1 MLALPGAR
9 AQLGV
14 GLLARLPVSM
24 LGLASLLLLTAR
36 SGSYARAGAA
46 CAAMAVA
53 NAAATPLVSRG
64 LDRRGPR
71 AVLPALASGHLVAG
85 GAFLAA
91 AWLDAPTLVVVG
103 LAPLAG
109 ASLPQVG
116 ALSRRRW
123 AVRLGDSPALR
134 RAYALETAVDETSF
148 VIGPALASG
157 LAALFAPAG
166 VVAAL
171 VCAALAVPAFALQP
185 EPARPE
191 AARTEAGGVGTGGVG
206 TGETEA
212 VPADA
217 DVAGSWPEPERTAL
231 LHLPGMAAVILTFV
245 GVGAVF
251 GSAEVALVAVGRAH
265 GPRAAAGALPILL
278 TLSSLA
284 MSVRYGSVRWR
295 TGPVTRL
302 RRAGCACALA
312 ALPALAGGPLAA
324 AAAALALGAPVACVL
339 ITGNTLV
346 GRIVP
351 ARRATEGFAWLTVA
365 TSLGVGFA
373 SPLAG
378 QVVDRFGTRA
388 GTLVL
393 AGAALAVALAARWTR
408 EPAPRAEPDRAP
420 RPPVPESA
428 GPSDRPVGRELEH
441 GSARSAGIRPG
452 SRAAP
457 RRAGLR
463 SAGRSVHLDGRRPR
477 TGTGA

>member
-24 LGLASLLLLTAR
+24 LGLATLLLLTAR

-185 EPARPE
+185 EPARP
-191 AARTEAGGVGTGGVG
+191 AAAKAGGVDAGT
-206 TGETEA
+206 EHA
-212 VPADA
+212 QAA
-217 DVAGSWPEPERTAL
+217 SAGSWPEPERTAL
-231 LHLPGMAAVILTFV
+231 LRLPGMAAVILTFV

-295 TGPVTRL
+295 TGPATRL

-365 TSLGVGFA
+365 TSLGVGVA

-408 EPAPRAEPDRAP
+408 EPAPRAEPDPAP

-428 GPSDRPVGRELEH
+428 EPSDRPAGRELEH

-452 SRAAP
+452 GRAAP

-463 SAGRSVHLDGRRPR
+463 SAGRSVHVDGRRPR